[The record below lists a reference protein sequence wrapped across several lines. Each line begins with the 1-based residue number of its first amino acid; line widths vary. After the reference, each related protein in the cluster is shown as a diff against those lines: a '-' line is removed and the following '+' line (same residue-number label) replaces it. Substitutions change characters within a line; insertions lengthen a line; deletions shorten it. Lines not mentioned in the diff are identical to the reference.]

1 MISGTTLKRL
11 ILSALLGSFICGL
24 GSADILYLKNGRKVT
39 GEIFAESDYQVSIK
53 NVLGRMVVL
62 KKNIVRIEREEAQ
75 ITHQRNGDYLMTRGD
90 YNNAILEY
98 QSALRLDPSNEGI
111 QTKLENARTKAAEA
125 LSASMAPDFAAGD
138 DNLKK
143 GFFESAFKEYKSVP
157 AKHDNDPAFLAE
169 SNRKIRNLANAMIT
183 NANELAYQQDYNK
196 AFEIFTKAT
205 TIFSDDLQENAVKAF
220 DQVKDNLFVEA
231 DQYLKSG
238 EYAKAVAEFNK
249 MTFAYPG
256 ESMRD
261 AVKARLDQ
269 ISIDLTYESDS
280 TLVLQYLDRSQFN
293 LDAMAMSRV
302 WYNEGNFQQL
312 DILFDYNQ
320 KIDGTDESGD
330 MAASLAVNKASLVIL
345 SPKGEK
351 QVVPMN
357 DLPVKK
363 VQGTIASNGKAV
375 KPFDFGKIV
384 YNKGIKGDRVDQNA
398 FTGFLGLMA
407 RTPMLKS
414 GPAKVGDEWTE
425 AVNEKRVVGS
435 LELTTNGQIKYKLNG
450 FETFMGRDCVK
461 LTMESQLTH
470 MLFGTVVEGEG
481 QQHAV
486 NLQFETPLSGY
497 AYYDHNQKIL
507 IRSNM
512 SGDMIMK
519 GSYQQTQTGN
529 QQQQQ
534 QASPMM
540 DGAMMGPAAMRPGM
554 DPMMMGPMGPGGQP
568 GMMPGEGMMMMGQ
581 QQNVPGSP
589 TSVPQLKVKASAEI
603 SLISVSIETPVQ
615 AADTTSVQQDTT
627 QNTAAVSEG
636 AKTETKATVSTQPT
650 APAAAAKPAATPE
663 AKPAVTPAAK
673 PAAAPA
679 AKPKAAAAPAVP
691 AKKAAVKPADN
702 NKK

>member
-1 MISGTTLKRL
+1 MISGATLKRL
-11 ILSALLGSFICGL
+11 VLSALLGSFICGL

-62 KKNIVRIEREEAQ
+62 KKNIIRIEREDAQ

-143 GFFESAFKEYKSVP
+143 GFYESAFKEYKSVP
-157 AKHDNDPAFLAE
+157 ARHEDDPAYAAE
-169 SNRKIRNLANAMIT
+169 ANRKIRNLANAMIT

-196 AFEIFTKAT
+196 AFEIFAKAT

-220 DQVKDNLFVEA
+220 EQVKDNLFVEA

-249 MTFAYPG
+249 LTFAYPG
-256 ESMRD
+256 EAMRE

-269 ISIDLTYESDS
+269 ISVDLTYESDS
-280 TLVLQYLDRSQFN
+280 SLVLQYLNRSQFN

-320 KIDGTDESGD
+320 KIEGTDETGD
-330 MAASLAVNKASLVIL
+330 MTASLSVNKASLVIL
-345 SPKGEK
+345 NPKGEK
-351 QVVPMN
+351 QVIPMN

-363 VQGTIASNGKAV
+363 VQGTIASNGKSV

-384 YNKGIKGDRVDQNA
+384 YNKGIKGDRVDQNV

-425 AVNEKRVVGS
+425 AVNEKRMVGS
-435 LELTTNGQIKYKLNG
+435 LELTTNGQIKYKLTG
-450 FETFMGRDCVK
+450 YETFMGRDCVK

-507 IRSNM
+507 VRSNM
-512 SGDMIMK
+512 NGDMIMK

-534 QASPMM
+534 AVPMM
-540 DGAMMGPAAMRPGM
+540 EGAMMGPAAMRPGM

-581 QQNVPGSP
+581 QQNVPGLP
-589 TSVPQLKVKASAEI
+589 TSVPQLKIKASAEI
-603 SLISVSIETPVQ
+603 SLISVSVETPAQ
-615 AADTTSVQQDTT
+615 AADTTSTQGNEAVQADTI
-627 QNTAAVSEG
+627 SEG
-636 AKTETKATVSTQPT
+636 SATGTP
-650 APAAAAKPAATPE
+650 AIPAAGEKAEAAT
-663 AKPAVTPAAK
+663 
-673 PAAAPA
+673 AAAPA
-679 AKPKAAAAPAVP
+679 AE
-691 AKKAAVKPADN
+691 VKPA
-702 NKK
+702 NKNQ